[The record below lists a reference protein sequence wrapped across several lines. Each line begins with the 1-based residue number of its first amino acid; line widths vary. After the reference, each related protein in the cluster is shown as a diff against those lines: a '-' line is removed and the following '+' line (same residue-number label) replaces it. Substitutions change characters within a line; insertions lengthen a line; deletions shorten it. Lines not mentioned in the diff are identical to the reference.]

1 LLEETGSLKE
11 MKIKVFFCLFL
22 LMMIWNVFHIQEAY
36 GKNLTEDEQLIKVGL
51 GAFKDGFYDI
61 AEKQFSNF
69 IRFYPKHDRVFD
81 IYYLLGRT
89 LLIKGKSKEAMSLF
103 AKIIEEGKNFEN
115 MDYALLRMAE
125 VKIKLGSRDEAAK
138 YLLSIV
144 KNFPKFEQI
153 DYAYY
158 LLGLLEFGSNQLAA
172 SESTFKKVSQ
182 YAKNN
187 ELIRSSF
194 FWLGI
199 LSFKQRQYETAV
211 GYFQNS
217 WENHQTLSPEYTRY
231 ALFLLGEAQL
241 KSGRFNEAKLYFKI
255 FYERFRNDPLLPDVY
270 WRIGFCEYQLG
281 NIQNAIEAFQSFINQ
296 YKDSPLFSYTHY
308 LLGKIFLLN
317 RDYLSSIKE
326 INLILN
332 PSQGMIWGGAFL
344 LTLYW
349 DYIHVDEIEGA
360 NRVFQRLQKLNQ
372 FEDDKIFIQWLNAEV
387 FFSIGEISDS
397 LPYYFNIVNTQFR
410 EKALFQI
417 GKGYFFENKVREA
430 ITNLDILLLEFPNS
444 KHLEESLFIKGE
456 CLVQLGNLGQ
466 ALETYS
472 LIVHQHKKDVWQLFA
487 LTQIGSLYTFQN
499 EPDKAEEAFQ
509 KVLEDFPHHPLFYNA
524 ALQLGKINFNRR
536 YIVEA
541 IQYYSIVLTGNIL
554 ELFGEAYF
562 SLGEIFYQ
570 QGKYEKALHS
580 FETAIQYLKETSSWF
595 FLTQLEIGNLNKR
608 WGKYEEA
615 KRSFTIILDQS
626 KDEDMKKAARE
637 LLNRMESK

>member
-1 LLEETGSLKE
+1 
-11 MKIKVFFCLFL
+11 MKIKVFFYLFL
-22 LMMIWNVFHIQEAY
+22 LMMIWNVFHIQEGY
-36 GKNLTEDEQLIKVGL
+36 GKNLAEDEQLIKVGL

-217 WENHQTLSPEYTRY
+217 WENHQSLPPEYTRY

-241 KSGRFNEAKLYFKI
+241 KSGRFNEAKLYFKM

-281 NIQNAIEAFQSFINQ
+281 NIQNAIEAFQSFMNR

-308 LLGKIFLLN
+308 LLGK
-317 RDYLSSIKE
+317 SS
-326 INLILN
+326 
-332 PSQGMIWGGAFL
+332 F
-344 LTLYW
+344 
-349 DYIHVDEIEGA
+349 
-360 NRVFQRLQKLNQ
+360 
-372 FEDDKIFIQWLNAEV
+372 
-387 FFSIGEISDS
+387 
-397 LPYYFNIVNTQFR
+397 
-410 EKALFQI
+410 
-417 GKGYFFENKVREA
+417 
-430 ITNLDILLLEFPNS
+430 
-444 KHLEESLFIKGE
+444 
-456 CLVQLGNLGQ
+456 
-466 ALETYS
+466 
-472 LIVHQHKKDVWQLFA
+472 
-487 LTQIGSLYTFQN
+487 
-499 EPDKAEEAFQ
+499 
-509 KVLEDFPHHPLFYNA
+509 
-524 ALQLGKINFNRR
+524 
-536 YIVEA
+536 
-541 IQYYSIVLTGNIL
+541 
-554 ELFGEAYF
+554 
-562 SLGEIFYQ
+562 
-570 QGKYEKALHS
+570 
-580 FETAIQYLKETSSWF
+580 
-595 FLTQLEIGNLNKR
+595 
-608 WGKYEEA
+608 
-615 KRSFTIILDQS
+615 
-626 KDEDMKKAARE
+626 
-637 LLNRMESK
+637 